1 MQQCNLCMRETRCL
15 LSSTVLLRT
24 DLELHTEVHAT
35 DEEQRSPAAEGK
47 RMFVTKMHH
56 MDPSALNFED
66 SY

>member
-1 MQQCNLCMRETRCL
+1 M
-15 LSSTVLLRT
+15 LLRT

-47 RMFVTKMHH
+47 RISVTKMHH
-56 MDPSALNFED
+56 IMDPSALNFED